1 MPNFTRGFC
10 WIKLIC
16 FGRYHRCSSSSAL
29 ASQHGDKLFLYMFS
43 LNYRGSWNQPPA
55 QKETVK
61 LLPQNMIHYFTPF
74 WPNRRSNQSCGTT
87 LGPGVT
93 TLVAPWCCSNLPPP
107 SSATLILKIHHYR
120 YCWLRFDKFCDWWR
134 WHPSSLK
141 PAIASGTP
149 VLNLGC
155 SCSWWQH
162 VRAHTCHWRPCG
174 GVENYYHRTS
184 AASMA

>member
-1 MPNFTRGFC
+1 
-10 WIKLIC
+10 
-16 FGRYHRCSSSSAL
+16 
-29 ASQHGDKLFLYMFS
+29 MFS

-93 TLVAPWCCSNLPPP
+93 THPLVLLKLAAT
-107 SSATLILKIHHYR
+107 SATLILKIHNYR
-120 YCWLRFDKFCDWWR
+120 YCWHRFDKFCDWWR

-141 PAIASGTP
+141 PASATP
-149 VLNLGC
+149 VLNL
-155 SCSWWQH
+155 WW
-162 VRAHTCHWRPCG
+162 RAGQTIIVVG
-174 GVENYYHRTS
+174 G
-184 AASMA
+184 SMFVLILATGGPAVVLKIITTEPQQQA